1 MADQLS
7 VKLVRDE
14 IGVGI
19 NFNDGVDVKDT
30 WENIVRQVNS
40 QNEKF
45 AKGESDFKIRVF
57 SSGVEMPIPK
67 ELARGSVSKTIN
79 SAAKGPSISSVIL
92 GLFFLSVIFGGT
104 GSMVYQDWKHGR
116 SGNASQNRASDPTFV
131 KREPV
136 YKYSIVEVGHDQDG
150 RYNAGVEPAKTRE
163 GCEATA
169 RRYNTNAKPNSV
181 FPNVTYTY
189 HCMSG
194 YPYRGVPR

>member
-104 GSMVYQDWKHGR
+104 GSMVYHCLLYT
-116 SGNASQNRASDPTFV
+116 SDAAD
-131 KREPV
+131 E
-136 YKYSIVEVGHDQDG
+136 
-150 RYNAGVEPAKTRE
+150 
-163 GCEATA
+163 
-169 RRYNTNAKPNSV
+169 
-181 FPNVTYTY
+181 
-189 HCMSG
+189 
-194 YPYRGVPR
+194 